1 MRIAILGAGAWGT
14 ALAVSLARDHAIVLW
29 SRSTETCVYLHERRA
44 HPTALAGIR
53 LPDEVDVCPLIEAA
67 LEPAQVVIL
76 ATSVAGARPVLESVA
91 RSGFRRTVILACK
104 GFELDTGLLPHTLA
118 RSLLSPETSVL
129 SLSGPSFAS
138 EVAAGQ
144 PTALV
149 LAGERGAESRVAARM
164 VRELHHPHLR
174 LYSSSDPVGVEVAGA
189 LKNVIAIAAGLCHGM
204 GLGLNARAALVTR
217 GLAEM
222 RRFGERIGARPDTFL
237 GLAGVGDLM
246 LTCTAA
252 LSRNYRVG
260 QQLAEGRPVD
270 SILSG
275 LGEVAEGVPTAR
287 ATARLAGELAVE
299 MPICAAV
306 LAVIDGQ
313 QAPADALRALLA
325 RDPRAES

>member
-14 ALAVSLARDHAIVLW
+14 ALAVSLSRDHQIELW
-29 SRSTETCVYLHERRA
+29 SRSTETCVHLHERRS

-53 LPDEVDVCPLIEAA
+53 LPDAVKVVPLLEGA
-67 LEPAQVVIL
+67 LEPAQVVIVTT
-76 ATSVAGARPVLESVA
+76 AVAGARPVLQSIT
-91 RSGFRRTVILACK
+91 RSGFKRPVILGCK
-104 GFELDTGLLPHTLA
+104 GFELESGLLPHALA
-118 RSLLSPETSVL
+118 RALLPPDSTVL

-149 LAGERGAESRVAARM
+149 LAGERGAEARVAARM

-189 LKNVIAIAAGLCHGM
+189 LKNVIAIAAGLCDGM

-217 GLAEM
+217 GLAEI
-222 RRFGERIGARPDTFL
+222 RRYGERIGARQDTFL

-260 QQLAEGRPVD
+260 QQLAAGRPLLE
-270 SILSG
+270 ILAD

-287 ATARLAGELAVE
+287 AVAGLAAQLAVE

-306 LAVIDGQ
+306 LGVIEGEH
-313 QAPADALRALLA
+313 APADALRVLLS